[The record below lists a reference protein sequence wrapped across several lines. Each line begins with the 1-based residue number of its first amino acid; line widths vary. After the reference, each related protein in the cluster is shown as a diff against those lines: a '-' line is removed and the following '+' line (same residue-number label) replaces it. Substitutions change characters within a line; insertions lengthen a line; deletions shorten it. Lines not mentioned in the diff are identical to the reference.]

1 MNPLVLVC
9 VAVVFAIIAGVAFL
23 LVVPLLRRDRRAR

>member
-1 MNPLVLVC
+1 MTPLFVVC
-9 VAVVFAIIAGVAFL
+9 VAVVLALIAGVAFL